1 MQESRLERRLGREVK
16 RLGGISA
23 KWVSPGLAGVPDRI
37 LFFPGGRIVFV
48 EMKAPGKDLRVL
60 QAKRRQQLTNLG
72 FKAIKID
79 SDKQIDA
86 LIREVMSDGV

>member
-1 MQESRLERRLGREVK
+1 MQESRLERRLEREVK
-16 RLGGISA
+16 RLGGIAA

-37 LFFPGGRIVFV
+37 LLFPGGRIIFV
-48 EMKAPGKDLRVL
+48 EMKAPGKPLRVL

-79 SDKQIDA
+79 SDQQIDD
-86 LIREVMSDGV
+86 LIREVTGNEV